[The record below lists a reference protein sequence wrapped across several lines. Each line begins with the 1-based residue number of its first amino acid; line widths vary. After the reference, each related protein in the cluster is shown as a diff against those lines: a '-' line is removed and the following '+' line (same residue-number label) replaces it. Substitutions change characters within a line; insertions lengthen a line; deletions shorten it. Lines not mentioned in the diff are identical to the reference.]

1 MKFRNFRVVKRYSVT
16 GVTVEW
22 VGEMVA
28 RIFIIIYI
36 IYNIYNNKLIF
47 ESLWMGEVAKM
58 AVTGVTVVTPESTFS
73 VRTVNVFSTNNQPNQ
88 ADIVCE
94 KFCGSCGSLYLCR
107 KLRKE

>member
-1 MKFRNFRVVKRYSVT
+1 
-16 GVTVEW
+16 
-22 VGEMVA
+22 MVA

-73 VRTVNVFSTNNQPNQ
+73 VRTVNVFSTNNQPIQ
-88 ADIVCE
+88 ADIFRSL

-107 KLRKE
+107 KLQKE